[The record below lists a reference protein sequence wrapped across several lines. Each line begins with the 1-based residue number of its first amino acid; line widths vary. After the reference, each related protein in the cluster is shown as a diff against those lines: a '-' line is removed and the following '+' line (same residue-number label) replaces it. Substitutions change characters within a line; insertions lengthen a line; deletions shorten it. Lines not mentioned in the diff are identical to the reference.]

1 VLHRGHAPPAEPPPS
16 RSEERVVYGDST
28 PFAYGLDFLDALR
41 ALVDSCVAMLSVQE
55 TIDQAIIHSA
65 ELERELQGERRCLGA
80 LMESV
85 RDATA
90 LHMKGPA
97 RVRTAAQQVYSGAR
111 AAFDR
116 SRGELERQW
125 KVELSGTERI
135 VDEAC
140 ATSFQALEGFLLA
153 HVPPQSSVSWRL
165 AADDDGY
172 GGNMR
177 IDTRF
182 GLQAQFSL
190 AIPTTHR
197 WAHLVRVGDL
207 APGTTATMP
216 RAAERRGKGTLH
228 TVHLDKLVVSDAVL
242 EPHRIALTLRRGA
255 RSGAGYRIEV
265 TSESGQTTA
274 EVLDEDGRA
283 AGGAHEVEDRE
294 NLLPLVSALL
304 DSTFELALRRQLM
317 TAASLDDKSLRD
329 RHEPRDLVLRLLGV
343 YGPIATEIARRSPR
357 SELVLRRDVADGRR
371 EAIFLRRSELI
382 DKYARLAPQQR
393 ALFEAL
399 NL

>member
-1 VLHRGHAPPAEPPPS
+1 
-16 RSEERVVYGDST
+16 VVYGDST

-41 ALVDSCVAMLSVQE
+41 TLVDCCVSMLAVQE
-55 TIDQAIIHSA
+55 TIDQAIVHSA
-65 ELERELQGERRCLGA
+65 ELERELQGERRRLGA

-90 LHMKGPA
+90 QHMQGPA
-97 RVRTAAQQVYSGAR
+97 RVRTTAQQVYSGAR

-116 SRGELERQW
+116 SRSELERQW
-125 KVELSGTERI
+125 KIELSGTERI

-140 ATSFQALEGFLLA
+140 TTSFTALEGLLLV
-153 HVPPQSSVSWRL
+153 HVPPQSNVSWRL

-172 GGNMR
+172 DGQMR

-190 AIPTTHR
+190 AIPQSHR
-197 WAHLVRVGDL
+197 WAHLVRVADL
-207 APGTTATMP
+207 APGTTALMP
-216 RAAERRGKGTLH
+216 RAAKGRGGSGLTTMH
-228 TVHLDKLVVSDAVL
+228 AAHLDKLIVSEAVL
-242 EPHRIALTLRRGA
+242 EPQRIALTLRKA
-255 RSGAGYRIEV
+255 PRSGPGYRIEV
-265 TSESGQTTA
+265 TSETGQTMA
-274 EVLDEDGRA
+274 ELIDEEGRP
-283 AGGAHEVEDRE
+283 AGSTHEVEDRE
-294 NLLPLVSALL
+294 NLLPLVSAIL

-317 TAASLDDKSLRD
+317 TSAALDKKSLRD
-329 RHEPRDLVLRLLGV
+329 RHEPRDVVLRLLGV
-343 YGPIATEIARRSPR
+343 YGPIASEIARRSPR

-371 EAIFLRRSELI
+371 EAIFLKRAELTE
-382 DKYARLAPQQR
+382 KYARLAPQQR